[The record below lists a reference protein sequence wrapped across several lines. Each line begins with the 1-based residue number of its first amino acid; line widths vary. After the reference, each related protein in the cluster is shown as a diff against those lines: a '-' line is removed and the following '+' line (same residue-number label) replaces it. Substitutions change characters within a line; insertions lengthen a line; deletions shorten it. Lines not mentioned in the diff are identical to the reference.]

1 VPGAPLVAIV
11 NESFVRQYWPGQD
24 PIGRRIQMRNEKA
37 PAMEVVGVAH
47 DGKYRTLGEDP
58 RPFLFVPLLQDYDGS
73 ATLIVRTGDSPATVA
88 AALPGRLATLEARV
102 PVFDVKTMDE
112 HLRFALLPAR
122 LAASV
127 LGLFGIVALLLA
139 GLGLYGVMSYLVSQR
154 SREMGIRIALGA
166 RPGDVVRLVVGQG
179 MRLTVLGAVGGLV
192 SAFGLTRLVAGFLY
206 GISPTD
212 PWTFAAVTLV
222 LAGVALLACL
232 LPARRAAA
240 VDPNVALRFE

>member
-1 VPGAPLVAIV
+1 
-11 NESFVRQYWPGQD
+11 
-24 PIGRRIQMRNEKA
+24 
-37 PAMEVVGVAH
+37 MEVVGVAH

-73 ATLIVRTGDSPATVA
+73 ATLIVRTAESPATVA
-88 AALPGRLATLEARV
+88 AALPPRLATLEARV

-127 LGLFGIVALLLA
+127 LGLFGVVALLLA

-192 SAFGLTRLVAGFLY
+192 AAFGLTRLVSGFLY